1 MSWGVLVRSA
11 RRLMRGPA
19 SQAEGSGCPGDNG
32 QEGKFL
38 SRDEVRS
45 AHY

>member
-1 MSWGVLVRSA
+1 MVRSA

-19 SQAEGSGCPGDNG
+19 SQAEGSDCLLEIIV

-38 SRDEVRS
+38 S
-45 AHY
+45 